1 MYLLF
6 CFAIKLMGRRGR
18 QPLQSYEMI
27 SFALYLTTLSVDV
40 GIDRYKNLF
49 YKKISST
56 PTDFSR
62 TLSKLSSAVPYKFPW
77 RVENKIHTVQLGRNS
92 AFCISHFAFSIVHQT
107 TPCDSIVSATLIKP
121 AMFAPATRLPGIPYS
136 CAARE
141 ED

>member
-1 MYLLF
+1 
-6 CFAIKLMGRRGR
+6 MGRRGR

-62 TLSKLSSAVPYKFPW
+62 TLSKLSSAAPYKFPW
-77 RVENKIHTVQLGRNS
+77 RVENKIIPFNSDAILHS
-92 AFCISHFAFSIVHQT
+92 AFRIVHQT
-107 TPCDSIVSATLIKP
+107 TPCESIVSATLIKP